1 MTKNWIALFPELRQ
15 APHANSLLSQSMG
28 LWFPNLR
35 MLSGSGIGLPLAL
48 YICPYSRVT
57 VTPYVTWTTF
67 IFSRFLS
74 FLKSVFIWKSL
85 DSLGFQN
92 LLCIANAWG
101 CRQSC
106 ISETEKDTERDTKN
120 LLRQNVFRLLFSSV
134 LTKTIPNRPNKTS
147 EEVDSIFIYQTNE
160 LFFSFFFFFPKMLL
174 HKFIIQWIFL
184 TSCSSVTRESLT

>member
-35 MLSGSGIGLPLAL
+35 MLSGSGVGLPLAL
-48 YICPYSRVT
+48 YICLYSRVT

-67 IFSRFLS
+67 ILSRFLS

-106 ISETEKDTERDTKN
+106 ISETEKDTVKDTKN
-120 LLRQNVFRLLFSSV
+120 LLRQNVFRLLFSSI
-134 LTKTIPNRPNKTS
+134 LTKNPPTTQTKHQRR
-147 EEVDSIFIYQTNE
+147 FIQFPFTKQIIS
-160 LFFSFFFFFPKMLL
+160 LFFFFLKWLL
-174 HKFIIQWIFL
+174 HKFIIFNEYSWL
-184 TSCSSVTRESLT
+184 AAV

>member
-35 MLSGSGIGLPLAL
+35 MLSGSGVGLPLAL

-67 IFSRFLS
+67 IFSRFLP

-120 LLRQNVFRLLFSSV
+120 LLRQNVFRLLFSSI
-134 LTKTIPNRPNKTS
+134 LANPPNRPKKTS
-147 EEVDSIFIYQTNE
+147 EKVYSISIYQTND
-160 LFFSFFFFFPKMLL
+160 LFFFSKILL

-184 TSCSSVTRESLT
+184 TCRSVIRDGVS